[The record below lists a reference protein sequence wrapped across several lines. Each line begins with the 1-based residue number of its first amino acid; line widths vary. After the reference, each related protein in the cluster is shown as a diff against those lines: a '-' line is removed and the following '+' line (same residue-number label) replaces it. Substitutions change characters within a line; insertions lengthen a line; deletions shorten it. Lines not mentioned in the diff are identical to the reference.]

1 MTIKRTLAATT
12 AVAATTA
19 LGVGLAVAPATAKQ
33 GTAPLA
39 GVLVDQ
45 NQFDSNGRDY
55 DIVTEAVLAVL
66 ASKPQSPVSA
76 LTDGKVRLTAFV
88 PQDRAFIN
96 LVTAVT
102 GSKPASE
109 QAAFETIAGAFSI
122 DVIEQILE
130 YHVVPGA
137 TITAKKAVKANG
149 AKLKT
154 AEGKT
159 LKVIVKNGKVFLKD
173 KTAVTKNARVV
184 QVDINKGN
192 RQIAHGINQVLLPIT
207 PAG

>member
-12 AVAATTA
+12 AIAATTA
-19 LGVGLAVAPATAKQ
+19 LGVGLAVAPASAKQ

-45 NQFDSNGRDY
+45 NQFDKNGRDY

-159 LKVIVKNGKVFLKD
+159 LKVIVKKGKVFLKD

>member
-19 LGVGLAVAPATAKQ
+19 LGVGLAVAPAAAKQ

-39 GVLVDQ
+39 GVLVDK

-159 LKVIVKNGKVFLKD
+159 LKVIVKKGKVFLKD

-192 RQIAHGINQVLLPIT
+192 RQIAHGINQVLLPIN

>member
-12 AVAATTA
+12 AIAATTA
-19 LGVGLAVAPATAKQ
+19 LGVGLAVAPASAKQ

-45 NQFDSNGRDY
+45 NQFDSNGKDY

-159 LKVIVKNGKVFLKD
+159 LKVIVKKGKVFLKD

>member
-12 AVAATTA
+12 AIAATTA
-19 LGVGLAVAPATAKQ
+19 LGVGLAVAPASAKQ

-45 NQFDSNGRDY
+45 NQFDSNGKDY

-88 PQDRAFIN
+88 PQDRAFIS

-122 DVIEQILE
+122 DTIEQILL

-154 AEGKT
+154 AEGKR
-159 LKVIVKNGKVFLKD
+159 LKVIVKKGKVYLKD
-173 KTAVTKNARVV
+173 RTPVTKNARVV

-192 RQIAHGINQVLLPIT
+192 RQIAHGINQVLLPIN

>member
-1 MTIKRTLAATT
+1 
-12 AVAATTA
+12 
-19 LGVGLAVAPATAKQ
+19 
-33 GTAPLA
+33 
-39 GVLVDQ
+39 
-45 NQFDSNGRDY
+45 
-55 DIVTEAVLAVL
+55 
-66 ASKPQSPVSA
+66 
-76 LTDGKVRLTAFV
+76 V
-88 PQDRAFIN
+88 PQDRAFIG

-102 GSKPASE
+102 GTKPASE

-137 TITAKKAVKANG
+137 TITAKKAVKSNG

-159 LKVIVKNGKVFLKD
+159 LKVIVKKGNVFLKD
-173 KTAVTKNARVV
+173 KTSVTKNAKVV

-207 PAG
+207 PLLADS

>member
-12 AVAATTA
+12 AIAATTA
-19 LGVGLAVAPATAKQ
+19 LGVGLAVAPASAKQ

-154 AEGKT
+154 AEGKN
-159 LKVIVKNGKVFLKD
+159 LKVIVKKGKVFLKD
-173 KTAVTKNARVV
+173 CTAVTKNARVV

-192 RQIAHGINQVLLPIT
+192 RQIAHGINQVLLPIN

>member
-19 LGVGLAVAPATAKQ
+19 LGIGLAVAPAAAKQ

-45 NQFDSNGRDY
+45 NQFDSNGKDY

-66 ASKPQSPVSA
+66 ASKPSSPVAA

-88 PQDRAFIN
+88 PQDRAFIG

-102 GSKPASE
+102 GTKPASE

-137 TITAKKAVKANG
+137 TITAKKAVKSNG

-159 LKVIVKNGKVFLKD
+159 LKVIVKKGNVFLKD
-173 KTAVTKNARVV
+173 KTSVTKNAKVV

-192 RQIAHGINQVLLPIT
+192 RQIAHGINQVLLPIN

>member
-12 AVAATTA
+12 AIAATTA
-19 LGVGLAVAPATAKQ
+19 LGVGLAVAPASAKQ

-45 NQFDSNGRDY
+45 NQFDSNGKDY

>member
-45 NQFDSNGRDY
+45 NQFDKNGRDY

-159 LKVIVKNGKVFLKD
+159 LKVIVKKGKVFLKD

-192 RQIAHGINQVLLPIT
+192 RQIAHGINQVLLPIN

>member
-1 MTIKRTLAATT
+1 MKRTLAAAT

-19 LGVGLAVAPATAKQ
+19 LGVGLAVAPASAKQ

-88 PQDRAFIN
+88 PQDRAFIK

-122 DVIEQILE
+122 DTIEQILL

-154 AEGKT
+154 AEGKR
-159 LKVIVKNGKVFLKD
+159 LKVIVKKGKVYLKD
-173 KTAVTKNARVV
+173 RTPVTKNARVV

-192 RQIAHGINQVLLPIT
+192 RQIAHGINQVLLPIN

>member
-19 LGVGLAVAPATAKQ
+19 LGLGLAVAPAAAKQ

-137 TITAKKAVKANG
+137 TITAKRAVKANG

-159 LKVIVKNGKVFLKD
+159 LKVIVKKGKVFLKD

-192 RQIAHGINQVLLPIT
+192 RQIAHGINQVLLPIN

>member
-1 MTIKRTLAATT
+1 MKRTLAAAT

-19 LGVGLAVAPATAKQ
+19 LGVGLAVAPASAKQ

-39 GVLVDQ
+39 GVLVDK
-45 NQFDSNGRDY
+45 NKFDKNGKDY

-66 ASKPQSPVSA
+66 ASKPSSPVSA

-88 PQDRAFIN
+88 PQDRAFIG

-122 DVIEQILE
+122 DVIEQILL

-159 LKVIVKNGKVFLKD
+159 LKVIVRKGKVFLKD
-173 KTAVTKNARVV
+173 KTSVTKNARVV

-192 RQIAHGINQVLLPIT
+192 RQIAHGINQVLLPIN

>member
-12 AVAATTA
+12 AIAATTA
-19 LGVGLAVAPATAKQ
+19 LGVGLAVAPASAKQ

-45 NQFDSNGRDY
+45 NQFDKNGRDY

-88 PQDRAFIN
+88 PQDRAFIS

-149 AKLKT
+149 AKLGAPALANAETLARVRELRAAGLSMAVIAQTLT
-154 AEGKT
+154 AEGRDT
-159 LKVIVKNGKVFLKD
+159 MRGGQWHACTVKKILD
-173 KTAVTKNARVV
+173 RV
-184 QVDINKGN
+184 
-192 RQIAHGINQVLLPIT
+192 PT
-207 PAG
+207 

>member
-1 MTIKRTLAATT
+1 M
-12 AVAATTA
+12 
-19 LGVGLAVAPATAKQ
+19 
-33 GTAPLA
+33 
-39 GVLVDQ
+39 
-45 NQFDSNGRDY
+45 
-55 DIVTEAVLAVL
+55 
-66 ASKPQSPVSA
+66 
-76 LTDGKVRLTAFV
+76 
-88 PQDRAFIN
+88 
-96 LVTAVT
+96 
-102 GSKPASE
+102 
-109 QAAFETIAGAFSI
+109 
-122 DVIEQILE
+122 IEQILE

-159 LKVIVKNGKVFLKD
+159 LKVIVKKGKVFLKD

-192 RQIAHGINQVLLPIT
+192 RQIAHGINQVLLPIN

>member
-12 AVAATTA
+12 AIAATTA
-19 LGVGLAVAPATAKQ
+19 LGVGLAVAPASAKQ

-45 NQFDSNGRDY
+45 NQFDSNGKDY

-192 RQIAHGINQVLLPIT
+192 RQIAHGINQVLLPIN

>member
-19 LGVGLAVAPATAKQ
+19 LGLGLAVAPASAKQ

-45 NQFDSNGRDY
+45 NQFDSNGKDY

-66 ASKPQSPVSA
+66 ASKPSSPVSA

-88 PQDRAFIN
+88 PQDRAFIK

-154 AEGKT
+154 AEGKN
-159 LKVIVKNGKVFLKD
+159 LKVIVKKGKVFLKD
-173 KTAVTKNARVV
+173 RTAVTKNARVV

-192 RQIAHGINQVLLPIT
+192 RQIAHGINQVLLPIN

>member
-12 AVAATTA
+12 AIAATTA
-19 LGVGLAVAPATAKQ
+19 LGVGLAVAPASAKQ

>member
-19 LGVGLAVAPATAKQ
+19 LGIGLAVAPAAAKQ

-45 NQFDSNGRDY
+45 NTFDSNGKDY

-66 ASKPQSPVSA
+66 ASKPSSPVGA

-88 PQDRAFIN
+88 PQDRAFIG

-102 GSKPASE
+102 GTKPASE

-137 TITAKKAVKANG
+137 TITAKKAVKSNG

-159 LKVIVKNGKVFLKD
+159 LKVIVKKGNVFLKD
-173 KTAVTKNARVV
+173 KTSVTKNAKVV

-192 RQIAHGINQVLLPIT
+192 RQIAHGINQVLLPIN

>member
-19 LGVGLAVAPATAKQ
+19 LGVGLAVAPASAKQ

-45 NQFDSNGRDY
+45 NQFDKNGRDY

-88 PQDRAFIN
+88 PQDRAFIS

-159 LKVIVKNGKVFLKD
+159 LKVIVKKGKVFLKD

-192 RQIAHGINQVLLPIT
+192 RQIAHGINQVLLPIN